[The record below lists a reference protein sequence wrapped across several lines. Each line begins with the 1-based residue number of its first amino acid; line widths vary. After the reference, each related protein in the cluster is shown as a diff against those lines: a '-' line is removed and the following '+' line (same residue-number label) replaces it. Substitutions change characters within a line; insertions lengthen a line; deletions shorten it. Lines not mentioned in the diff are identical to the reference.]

1 MMKVLIVGSNGRV
14 GSQLIDKLVEKGH
27 FVYAGTRRDNMTS
40 NSSQVRYVQI
50 DLSDSPE
57 VIAEQ
62 MSDAEAVFFTAGSK
76 GKNLLQIDL
85 NGAVK
90 VMRAAELKKIKRF
103 IMLSSV
109 FALEQ
114 DKWNESFL
122 KGITDYNIAKHFADQ
137 WLINNTKLD
146 YTILQPGALKEIPGS
161 GKIDVNIDKAGEN
174 SIENVVNAL
183 AHCLQEPA
191 TIGKVIT
198 MCDGETPIQD
208 ALQNL

>member
-1 MMKVLIVGSNGRV
+1 MKVIVVGSNGRV
-14 GSQLIDKLVEKGH
+14 GSQLVDKLVENGH
-27 FVYAGTRRDNMTS
+27 FVYAGTRRNNMTS
-40 NSSQVRYVQI
+40 NSSHIRYVHI
-50 DLSDSPE
+50 DLTDSPE
-57 VIAEQ
+57 AIAEQ
-62 MSDAEAVFFTAGSK
+62 MSDAEAVFFTAGSR

-103 IMLSSV
+103 VMLSSV
-109 FALEQ
+109 FSLKQ
-114 DKWNESFL
+114 DRWNESFL

-137 WLINNTKLD
+137 WLINNTTLE

-161 GKIDVNIDKAGEN
+161 GKIDVNIDHAAEN
-174 SIENVVNAL
+174 SIENVVNTL

-198 MCDGETPIQD
+198 MCDGKTPIQD